1 MPADLKTFCC
11 FVGALFIAAS
21 GIDCSRKAGH
31 RQKGEEVM
39 PKKSIEIV
47 LQEHTD
53 ELMSISGVVG
63 TAQSL
68 CDDKPCIK
76 VYVLE
81 LTPELERKIPKNLE
95 GYAVDIE
102 ATGEIR
108 ALPKN

>member
-1 MPADLKTFCC
+1 
-11 FVGALFIAAS
+11 
-21 GIDCSRKAGH
+21 
-31 RQKGEEVM
+31 M

-53 ELMSISGVVG
+53 ELMSMPGVVG

-81 LTPELERKIPKNLE
+81 LTPELEKKIPKNLE

-102 ATGEIR
+102 VTGEIR
-108 ALPKN
+108 ALPKK

>member
-1 MPADLKTFCC
+1 MSAGLKIFCC
-11 FVGALFIAAS
+11 FMGALLIVMS
-21 GIDCSRKAGH
+21 GIDCSRKADNRH
-31 RQKGEEVM
+31 KGEEVM

-53 ELMSISGVVG
+53 ELMSMPGVVG

-81 LTPELERKIPKNLE
+81 LTPELEKKIPKNLE

-102 ATGEIR
+102 VTGEIR
-108 ALPKN
+108 ALPKK